1 MPQELQN
8 RISLNINKTTAKG
21 PALLVGIPNILPV
34 SQDLSIG
41 FVNLEVELPALL
53 LWAKTNVVDFS
64 AYQYTESIDWYES
77 KGRYVIN

>member
-53 LWAKTNVVDFS
+53 LWQRQMLLTFPH
-64 AYQYTESIDWYES
+64 
-77 KGRYVIN
+77 INTQSLLIGMSPRGGMS